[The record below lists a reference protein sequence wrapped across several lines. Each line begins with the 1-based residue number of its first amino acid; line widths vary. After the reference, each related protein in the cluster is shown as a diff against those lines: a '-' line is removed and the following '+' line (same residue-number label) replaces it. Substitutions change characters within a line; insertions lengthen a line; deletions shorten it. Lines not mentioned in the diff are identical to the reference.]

1 MDLTRE
7 CRNYMIKNQ
16 DPFRGLRE
24 QVNDAQQR
32 SSNFSYVQTNLRELE
47 GVNKMVLPSMFE
59 IAHQNYNEQQ
69 EDINEVA
76 YNFKV
81 ENLDPNRNVNKW
93 ESERMNKERKKAAG
107 RRKMV

>member
-1 MDLTRE
+1 
-7 CRNYMIKNQ
+7 
-16 DPFRGLRE
+16 
-24 QVNDAQQR
+24 
-32 SSNFSYVQTNLRELE
+32 
-47 GVNKMVLPSMFE
+47 MVLPSMFE